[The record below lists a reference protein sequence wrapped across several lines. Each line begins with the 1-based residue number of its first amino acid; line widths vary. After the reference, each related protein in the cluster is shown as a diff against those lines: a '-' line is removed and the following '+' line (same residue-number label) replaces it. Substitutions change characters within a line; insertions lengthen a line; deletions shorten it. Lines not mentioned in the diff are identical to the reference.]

1 METTRTETTRKE
13 MKAMNDNRVLRKMF
27 LSEEFSM
34 DTPRSTQMY
43 TDWGMSV
50 LDNGTAVVPVMGV
63 LGDWMPYSY
72 ITGMVEKAVQ
82 MDSVNEIILSI
93 NSPGGA
99 VAGLFDSCRFI
110 EKASKKKKCIAYV
123 TGMAC
128 SAAYAIATACDEIFM
143 MEDAE
148 VGSCGCYAHAV
159 EYSDAYF
166 EKEGFLHRIFRSK
179 CSPKKNCSVITDE
192 AEAEAFQA
200 EIDALGEKYLKY
212 VAKRRKCAYSDALEN
227 FGKGG
232 VLMGEK
238 AIAAGMVDGIKTL
251 EELGIEEADTGS
263 TKTNKVATED
273 GTEINATENNSPL
286 DGGEGDDMDI
296 NAMSEEQRRETFE
309 ALCSLQ
315 PDLTDSIVK
324 SAKDEERKRILA
336 LGELR
341 NGSAEVDAIVDSAVE
356 DGRGAEAVAIDIVK
370 AMKSAKD
377 EVKDRR
383 NAELDSLAEDTDEAG
398 VGRYAIDDNP
408 YLTAAREMGKENK

>member
-1 METTRTETTRKE
+1 

-72 ITGMVEKAVQ
+72 ITGMIEKALKR
-82 MDSVNEIILSI
+82 DDINEIVLLID
-93 NSPGGA
+93 SPGGA

-110 EKASKKKKCIAYV
+110 EKASKKKKCTAYV

-200 EIDALGEKYLKY
+200 EIDALGEKYLRY

>member
-1 METTRTETTRKE
+1 

-72 ITGMVEKAVQ
+72 ITGMIEKALKR
-82 MDSVNEIILSI
+82 DDINEIVLLID
-93 NSPGGA
+93 SPGGA

-110 EKASKKKKCIAYV
+110 EKASKKKKCTAYV

-128 SAAYAIATACDEIFM
+128 SAAYAIATACDEIYM

-166 EKEGFLHRIFRSK
+166 EKEGFLHRVFRSK

>member
-1 METTRTETTRKE
+1 
-13 MKAMNDNRVLRKMF
+13 MNDNRVLRKMF

-72 ITGMVEKAVQ
+72 ITGMIEKALK
-82 MDSVNEIILSI
+82 MDDINEIVLLID
-93 NSPGGA
+93 SPGGA

-110 EKASKKKKCIAYV
+110 EKASKKKKCTAYV

-128 SAAYAIATACDEIFM
+128 SAAYAIATACDEIYM

-166 EKEGFLHRIFRSK
+166 EKEGFLHRVFRSK

-192 AEAEAFQA
+192 VEAEAFQK
-200 EIDALGEKYLKY
+200 EIDALGEKYLRY

>member
-1 METTRTETTRKE
+1 
-13 MKAMNDNRVLRKMF
+13 MNDNRVLRKMF

-43 TDWGMSV
+43 TDYGMSV

-72 ITGMVEKAVQ
+72 ITGMIEKALKR
-82 MDSVNEIILSI
+82 DDINEIVLLID
-93 NSPGGA
+93 SPGGA

-110 EKASKKKKCIAYV
+110 EKASKKKKCTAYV

-128 SAAYAIATACDEIFM
+128 SAAYAIATACDEIYM

-166 EKEGFLHRIFRSK
+166 EKEGFLHRVFRSK

-192 AEAEAFQA
+192 VEAEAFQD
-200 EIDALGEKYLKY
+200 EIDALGEKYLRY

-251 EELGIEEADTGS
+251 EELGIEEADEGS
-263 TKTNKVATED
+263 TKARKTAMND
-273 GTEINATENNSPL
+273 GKEINAIENNSPL

-383 NAELDSLAEDTDEAG
+383 KAELDSLAEDTDEAG
-398 VGRYAIDDNP
+398 VGRYSVDDNP

>member
-1 METTRTETTRKE
+1 
-13 MKAMNDNRVLRKMF
+13 MNDNRVLRKMF

-63 LGDWMPYSY
+63 LGDWTPYSY
-72 ITGMVEKAVQ
+72 ITGMIEKALKR
-82 MDSVNEIILSI
+82 DDINEIVLLID
-93 NSPGGA
+93 SPGGA

-110 EKASKKKKCIAYV
+110 EKASKKKKCTAYV

-128 SAAYAIATACDEIFM
+128 SAAYAIATACDEIYM

-166 EKEGFLHRIFRSK
+166 EKEGFLHRVFRSK

-192 AEAEAFQA
+192 VEAEAFQE
-200 EIDALGEKYLKY
+200 EIDALGEKYLRY

>member
-1 METTRTETTRKE
+1 
-13 MKAMNDNRVLRKMF
+13 MNDNRVLRKMF

-72 ITGMVEKAVQ
+72 ITGMIEKALKR
-82 MDSVNEIILSI
+82 DDINEIVLLID
-93 NSPGGA
+93 SPGGA

-110 EKASKKKKCIAYV
+110 EKASKKKKCTAYV

-128 SAAYAIATACDEIFM
+128 SAAYAIATACDEIYM

-166 EKEGFLHRIFRSK
+166 EKEGFLHRVFRSK

-192 AEAEAFQA
+192 VEAEAFQE
-200 EIDALGEKYLKY
+200 EIDALGEKYLRY

-273 GTEINATENNSPL
+273 STEINATENNSPL

>member
-72 ITGMVEKAVQ
+72 ITGMIEKALKR
-82 MDSVNEIILSI
+82 DDINEIVLLID
-93 NSPGGA
+93 SPGGA

-110 EKASKKKKCIAYV
+110 EKASKKKKCTAYV

-128 SAAYAIATACDEIFM
+128 SAAYAIATACDEIYM

-166 EKEGFLHRIFRSK
+166 EKAGFLHRVFRSK

-192 AEAEAFQA
+192 VEAEAFQE
-200 EIDALGEKYLKY
+200 EIDALGEKYLRY

>member
-110 EKASKKKKCIAYV
+110 EKASKKKKCTAYV

-128 SAAYAIATACDEIFM
+128 SAAYAIATACDEIYM

-166 EKEGFLHRIFRSK
+166 EKEGFLHRVFRSK

-232 VLMGEK
+232 VLMGDK
-238 AIAAGMVDGIKTL
+238 AISVGMVDGIKTL

>member
-1 METTRTETTRKE
+1 
-13 MKAMNDNRVLRKMF
+13 MKVMNDNRVLRKMF

-72 ITGMVEKAVQ
+72 ITGMIEDALSMEKV
-82 MDSVNEIILSI
+82 DSIVLMI

-99 VAGLFDSCRFI
+99 VAGLFDTCRYI
-110 EKASKKKKCIAYV
+110 EKASKKKKCTAYV

-200 EIDALGEKYLKY
+200 EIDALGEKYLRY

>member
-1 METTRTETTRKE
+1 
-13 MKAMNDNRVLRKMF
+13 MNDNRVLRKMF

-72 ITGMVEKAVQ
+72 ITGMIEKALK
-82 MDSVNEIILSI
+82 MDDINEIVLLID
-93 NSPGGA
+93 SPGGA

-110 EKASKKKKCIAYV
+110 EKASKKKKCTAYV

-128 SAAYAIATACDEIFM
+128 SAAYAIATACDEIYM

-166 EKEGFLHRIFRSK
+166 EKEGFLHRVFRSK

-192 AEAEAFQA
+192 VEAEAFQE
-200 EIDALGEKYLKY
+200 EIDALGEKYLRY

-273 GTEINATENNSPL
+273 GTEINANENNSPL

>member
-1 METTRTETTRKE
+1 
-13 MKAMNDNRVLRKMF
+13 MNDNRVLRKMF

-128 SAAYAIATACDEIFM
+128 SAAYAIATACDEIYM

-166 EKEGFLHRIFRSK
+166 EKEGFLHRVFRSK

-200 EIDALGEKYLKY
+200 EIDALGEKYLRY

>member
-1 METTRTETTRKE
+1 
-13 MKAMNDNRVLRKMF
+13 MNDNRVLRKMF

-34 DTPRSTQMY
+34 DTPRNTQMY

-72 ITGMVEKAVQ
+72 ITGMIEKALK
-82 MDSVNEIILSI
+82 MDDINEIVLLID
-93 NSPGGA
+93 SPGGA
-99 VAGLFDSCRFI
+99 VAGLFDSCRYI
-110 EKASKKKKCIAYV
+110 EKASKKKKCTAYV

-128 SAAYAIATACDEIFM
+128 SAAYAIATACDEIYM

-166 EKEGFLHRIFRSK
+166 EKEGFLHRVFRSK

-192 AEAEAFQA
+192 VEAEVFQE
-200 EIDALGEKYLKY
+200 EIDALGEKYLRY

-370 AMKSAKD
+370 AMKSAKS
-377 EVKDRR
+377 EVEDRR
-383 NAELDSLAEDTDEAG
+383 KAELDSLAEDTDEAG

>member
-1 METTRTETTRKE
+1 
-13 MKAMNDNRVLRKMF
+13 MNDNRVLRKMF

-72 ITGMVEKAVQ
+72 ITGMIEKALKR
-82 MDSVNEIILSI
+82 DDINEIVLLID
-93 NSPGGA
+93 SPGGA

-110 EKASKKKKCIAYV
+110 ERTSKKKKCTAYV

-128 SAAYAIATACDEIFM
+128 SAAYAIATACDEIYM

-166 EKEGFLHRIFRSK
+166 EKEGFIHRVFRSK

-192 AEAEAFQA
+192 AEAEAFQK
-200 EIDALGEKYLKY
+200 EIDALGEKYLRY

-238 AIAAGMVDGIKTL
+238 AVAAGMVDGIKTL
-251 EELGIEEADTGS
+251 EELGIEEANEGS
-263 TKTNKVATED
+263 TKSRKSAVKD
-273 GTEINATENNSPL
+273 GTEINANENNSPL

-324 SAKDEERKRILA
+324 SAKDEEKKRILA

-356 DGRGAEAVAIDIVK
+356 DGRSAEAIAIDIVK

>member
-1 METTRTETTRKE
+1 

-166 EKEGFLHRIFRSK
+166 EKEGFLHRVFRSK

-192 AEAEAFQA
+192 VEAEAFQE
-200 EIDALGEKYLKY
+200 EIDALGEKYLRY

>member
-1 METTRTETTRKE
+1 
-13 MKAMNDNRVLRKMF
+13 MNDNRVLRKMF

-72 ITGMVEKAVQ
+72 ITGMIEKALKR
-82 MDSVNEIILSI
+82 DDINEIVLLID
-93 NSPGGA
+93 SPGGA

-110 EKASKKKKCIAYV
+110 EKASKKKKCTAYV

-128 SAAYAIATACDEIFM
+128 SAAYAIATACDEIYM

-166 EKEGFLHRIFRSK
+166 EKEGFLHRVFRSK

-192 AEAEAFQA
+192 VEAEVFQE
-200 EIDALGEKYLKY
+200 EIDALGEKYLRY

-251 EELGIEEADTGS
+251 EELGIEEADESS
-263 TKTNKVATED
+263 TKTIKTAVKD
-273 GTEINATENNSPL
+273 STEIKAIENNSPQN
-286 DGGEGDDMDI
+286 GGEGDDMDI

>member
-1 METTRTETTRKE
+1 
-13 MKAMNDNRVLRKMF
+13 MNDNRVLRKMF

-50 LDNGTAVVPVMGV
+50 LDNGMAVVPVMGV

-72 ITGMVEKAVQ
+72 ITGMIEKALKR
-82 MDSVNEIILSI
+82 DDINEIVLLID
-93 NSPGGA
+93 SPGGA

-110 EKASKKKKCIAYV
+110 ERASKKKKCTAYV

-128 SAAYAIATACDEIFM
+128 SAAYAIATACDEIYM

-166 EKEGFLHRIFRSK
+166 EKEGFIHRVFRSK
-179 CSPKKNCSVITDE
+179 CSPKKNCSVIADE
-192 AEAEAFQA
+192 VEAEAFQK
-200 EIDALGEKYLKY
+200 EIDALGEKYLRY
-212 VAKRRKCAYSDALEN
+212 VAKRRKCSYSDALEN

-251 EELGIEEADTGS
+251 EELGIEEADESS
-263 TKTNKVATED
+263 TKTRKTAVKD
-273 GTEINATENNSPL
+273 GTEIKAIENNSPQN
-286 DGGEGDDMDI
+286 GGEGDDMDI

-324 SAKDEERKRILA
+324 SAKDEEKKRILA

-356 DGRGAEAVAIDIVK
+356 DGRSAEAIAVDIVK

-383 NAELDSLAEDTDEAG
+383 KAELDSLAEDTDEAG
-398 VGRYAIDDNP
+398 VGRYSIDDNP

>member
-1 METTRTETTRKE
+1 
-13 MKAMNDNRVLRKMF
+13 MNDNRVLRKMF

-72 ITGMVEKAVQ
+72 ITGMIEKALKR
-82 MDSVNEIILSI
+82 DDINEIVLLID
-93 NSPGGA
+93 SPGGA

-110 EKASKKKKCIAYV
+110 EKASKKKKCTAYV

-128 SAAYAIATACDEIFM
+128 SAAYAIATACDEIYM

-166 EKEGFLHRIFRSK
+166 EKEGFLHRVFRSK

-192 AEAEAFQA
+192 VEAEAFQE
-200 EIDALGEKYLKY
+200 EIDALGEKYLRY

-398 VGRYAIDDNP
+398 VGRYAIDVNP

>member
-1 METTRTETTRKE
+1 
-13 MKAMNDNRVLRKMF
+13 MNDNRVLRKMF

-72 ITGMVEKAVQ
+72 ITGMIEKALKR
-82 MDSVNEIILSI
+82 DDINEIVLLID
-93 NSPGGA
+93 SPGGA

-110 EKASKKKKCIAYV
+110 EKASKKKKCTAYV

-166 EKEGFLHRIFRSK
+166 EKEGFLHRVFRSK

-192 AEAEAFQA
+192 VEAEAFQK
-200 EIDALGEKYLKY
+200 EIDALGEKYLRY

>member
-1 METTRTETTRKE
+1 
-13 MKAMNDNRVLRKMF
+13 MNDNRVLRKMF

-200 EIDALGEKYLKY
+200 EIDALGEKYLRY

>member
-1 METTRTETTRKE
+1 
-13 MKAMNDNRVLRKMF
+13 MNSNLRGTYRKMF
-27 LSEEFSM
+27 LREEGFSM
-34 DTPRSTQMY
+34 ESPRSNQIY
-43 TDWGMSV
+43 TDFGWSV
-50 LDNGTAVVPVMGV
+50 MDNGTAVIPVVGT
-63 LGDWMPYSY
+63 LGDWNPYSY
-72 ITGMVEKAVQ
+72 ITGMIEDALSMEKVHSIVL
-82 MDSVNEIILSI
+82 MI

-99 VAGLFDSCRFI
+99 VAGLFDTCRYI
-110 EKASKKKKCIAYV
+110 EKASKKKKCTAYV

-128 SAAYAIATACDEIFM
+128 SAAYAIATACDEIYM

-166 EKEGFLHRIFRSK
+166 EKEGFLHRVFRSK

-192 AEAEAFQA
+192 VEAEAFQE
-200 EIDALGEKYLKY
+200 EIDALGEKYLRY

-273 GTEINATENNSPL
+273 GTKINATENNSPL

>member
-1 METTRTETTRKE
+1 

-50 LDNGTAVVPVMGV
+50 LDNGMAVVPVMGV

-72 ITGMVEKAVQ
+72 ITGMIEKALKR
-82 MDSVNEIILSI
+82 DDINEIVLLID
-93 NSPGGA
+93 SPGGA

-110 EKASKKKKCIAYV
+110 EKASKKKKCTAYV

-128 SAAYAIATACDEIFM
+128 SAAYAIATACDEIYM

-166 EKEGFLHRIFRSK
+166 EKEGFLHRVFRSK

-192 AEAEAFQA
+192 AEAEAFQE
-200 EIDALGEKYLKY
+200 EIDALGDKYLKY
-212 VAKRRKCAYSDALEN
+212 VAKRRKCSYSDALEN

-251 EELGIEEADTGS
+251 EELGIEEADEGS
-263 TKTNKVATED
+263 TKTRKSAVKD
-273 GTEINATENNSPL
+273 GTEINANENNSPL

-324 SAKDEERKRILA
+324 SAKDEEKKRILA

-370 AMKSAKD
+370 AIKSAKD

-383 NAELDSLAEDTDEAG
+383 KAELDSLAEDTDEAG
-398 VGRYAIDDNP
+398 VGRYSIDDNP

>member
-1 METTRTETTRKE
+1 

-72 ITGMVEKAVQ
+72 ITGMIEKALK
-82 MDSVNEIILSI
+82 MDDINEIVLLID
-93 NSPGGA
+93 SPGGA
-99 VAGLFDSCRFI
+99 VAGLFDTCRYI
-110 EKASKKKKCIAYV
+110 EKASKKKKCTAYV

-128 SAAYAIATACDEIFM
+128 SAAYAIATACDEIYM

-166 EKEGFLHRIFRSK
+166 EKEGFLHRVFRSK

-192 AEAEAFQA
+192 VEAEAFQE
-200 EIDALGEKYLKY
+200 EIDALGEKYLRY

-238 AIAAGMVDGIKTL
+238 AIAAGMIDGIKTL

-273 GTEINATENNSPL
+273 GTKINATENNSPL

>member
-1 METTRTETTRKE
+1 
-13 MKAMNDNRVLRKMF
+13 MNDNRVLRKMF

-43 TDWGMSV
+43 TDYGMSV

-72 ITGMVEKAVQ
+72 ITGMIEKALKR
-82 MDSVNEIILSI
+82 DDINEIVLLID
-93 NSPGGA
+93 SPGGA

-110 EKASKKKKCIAYV
+110 EKASKKKKCTAYV

-128 SAAYAIATACDEIFM
+128 SAAYAIATACDEIYM

-166 EKEGFLHRIFRSK
+166 EKEGFLHRVFRSK

-192 AEAEAFQA
+192 VEAEAFQD
-200 EIDALGEKYLKY
+200 EIDALGEKYLRY

-251 EELGIEEADTGS
+251 EELGIEEADEGS
-263 TKTNKVATED
+263 TKARKTAMND
-273 GTEINATENNSPL
+273 GKEINAIENNSPL

-383 NAELDSLAEDTDEAG
+383 KAELDSLAEDTDEAG
-398 VGRYAIDDNP
+398 VGRYSIDDNP

>member
-1 METTRTETTRKE
+1 METTRKE

-72 ITGMVEKAVQ
+72 ITGMIEKALKR
-82 MDSVNEIILSI
+82 DDINEIVLLID
-93 NSPGGA
+93 SPGGA

-110 EKASKKKKCIAYV
+110 EKASKKKKCTAYV

-200 EIDALGEKYLKY
+200 EIDALGEKYLRY

>member
-1 METTRTETTRKE
+1 
-13 MKAMNDNRVLRKMF
+13 MNDNRVLRKMF

-72 ITGMVEKAVQ
+72 ITGMIEKALKR
-82 MDSVNEIILSI
+82 DDINEIVLLID
-93 NSPGGA
+93 SPGGA

-110 EKASKKKKCIAYV
+110 ERASKKKKCTAYV

-128 SAAYAIATACDEIFM
+128 SAAYAIATACDEIYM

-166 EKEGFLHRIFRSK
+166 EKEGFIHRVFRSK
-179 CSPKKNCSVITDE
+179 CSPKKNCSVIADE
-192 AEAEAFQA
+192 VEAEAFQK
-200 EIDALGEKYLKY
+200 EIDALGEKYLRY

-251 EELGIEEADTGS
+251 EELGIEEADESS
-263 TKTNKVATED
+263 TKTRKTAVKD
-273 GTEINATENNSPL
+273 GTEINAIENNSPQN
-286 DGGEGDDMDI
+286 GGEGDDMDI

-324 SAKDEERKRILA
+324 SAKDEEKKRILA

-356 DGRGAEAVAIDIVK
+356 DGRSAEAIAVDIVK

-383 NAELDSLAEDTDEAG
+383 KAELDSLAEDTDEAG
-398 VGRYAIDDNP
+398 VGRYSIDDNP

>member
-1 METTRTETTRKE
+1 
-13 MKAMNDNRVLRKMF
+13 MKVMNDNRVLRKMF

-72 ITGMVEKAVQ
+72 ITGMIEDALSMEKV
-82 MDSVNEIILSI
+82 DSIVLMI

-99 VAGLFDSCRFI
+99 VAGLFDTCRYI
-110 EKASKKKKCIAYV
+110 EKASKKKKCTAYV

-166 EKEGFLHRIFRSK
+166 EKEGFLHRVFRSK

-192 AEAEAFQA
+192 VEAEAFQK
-200 EIDALGEKYLKY
+200 EIDALGEKYLRY

>member
-1 METTRTETTRKE
+1 
-13 MKAMNDNRVLRKMF
+13 MNDNRVLRKMF

-166 EKEGFLHRIFRSK
+166 EKEGFLHRVFRSK

-200 EIDALGEKYLKY
+200 EIDALGEKYLRY

>member
-1 METTRTETTRKE
+1 
-13 MKAMNDNRVLRKMF
+13 MNDNRVLRKMF

-72 ITGMVEKAVQ
+72 ITGMIEKALRR
-82 MDSVNEIILSI
+82 DDVNEIVLLID
-93 NSPGGA
+93 SPGGA

-110 EKASKKKKCIAYV
+110 EKASKKKKCTAYV

-128 SAAYAIATACDEIFM
+128 SAAYAIATACDEIYM

-166 EKEGFLHRIFRSK
+166 EKEGFLHRVFRSK
-179 CSPKKNCSVITDE
+179 CSPKKNCSVITDDV
-192 AEAEAFQA
+192 EAEAFQK
-200 EIDALGEKYLKY
+200 EIDALGEKYLRY

-238 AIAAGMVDGIKTL
+238 AVAAGMVDGIKTL
-251 EELGIEEADTGS
+251 EELGIEEVDESS
-263 TKTNKVATED
+263 TKTRKTAVKD
-273 GTEINATENNSPL
+273 GTEIKAIENNSPQN
-286 DGGEGDDMDI
+286 GGEGDDMDI

-324 SAKDEERKRILA
+324 SAKDEEKKRILA

-356 DGRGAEAVAIDIVK
+356 DGRSAEAIAVDIVK

-383 NAELDSLAEDTDEAG
+383 KAELDSLAEDTDEAG
-398 VGRYAIDDNP
+398 VGRYSVDDNP

>member
-1 METTRTETTRKE
+1 
-13 MKAMNDNRVLRKMF
+13 MNDNRVLRKMF

-72 ITGMVEKAVQ
+72 ITGMIEKALKR
-82 MDSVNEIILSI
+82 DDINEIVLLID
-93 NSPGGA
+93 SPGGA

-110 EKASKKKKCIAYV
+110 EKASKKKKCTAYV

-128 SAAYAIATACDEIFM
+128 SAAYAIATACDEIYM

-166 EKEGFLHRIFRSK
+166 EKEGFLHRVFRSK

-212 VAKRRKCAYSDALEN
+212 GAKRRKCAYSDALEN

-273 GTEINATENNSPL
+273 STEINATENNSPL

-383 NAELDSLAEDTDEAG
+383 NAELDLLAEDTDEAG

>member
-1 METTRTETTRKE
+1 
-13 MKAMNDNRVLRKMF
+13 MNDNRVLRKMF

-72 ITGMVEKAVQ
+72 ITGMIEKALKR
-82 MDSVNEIILSI
+82 DDINEIVLLID
-93 NSPGGA
+93 SPGGA

-110 EKASKKKKCIAYV
+110 EKASKKKKCTAYV

-128 SAAYAIATACDEIFM
+128 SAAYAIATACDEIYM

-166 EKEGFLHRIFRSK
+166 EKEGFLHRVFRSK

>member
-1 METTRTETTRKE
+1 
-13 MKAMNDNRVLRKMF
+13 MNSNLRGTYRKMF
-27 LSEEFSM
+27 LREEGFSM
-34 DTPRSTQMY
+34 ESPRSNQNY
-43 TDWGMSV
+43 TDFGWSV
-50 LDNGTAVVPVMGV
+50 MDNGTAVIPVVGT
-63 LGDWMPYSY
+63 LGDWNPYSY
-72 ITGMVEKAVQ
+72 ITGMIEDALSMEKV
-82 MDSVNEIILSI
+82 DSIVLMI

-99 VAGLFDSCRFI
+99 VAGLFDTCRYI
-110 EKASKKKKCIAYV
+110 EKASKKKKCTAYV

-166 EKEGFLHRIFRSK
+166 EKEGFLHRVFRSK

-192 AEAEAFQA
+192 VEAEAFQK
-200 EIDALGEKYLKY
+200 EIDALGEKYLRY

>member
-13 MKAMNDNRVLRKMF
+13 MKVMNDNRVLRKMF

-166 EKEGFLHRIFRSK
+166 EKEGFLHRVFRSK

-200 EIDALGEKYLKY
+200 EIDALGEKYLRY

>member
-1 METTRTETTRKE
+1 

-72 ITGMVEKAVQ
+72 ITGMIEKALKR
-82 MDSVNEIILSI
+82 DDINEIVLLID
-93 NSPGGA
+93 SPGGA

-110 EKASKKKKCIAYV
+110 EKASKKKKCTAYV

-128 SAAYAIATACDEIFM
+128 SAAYAIATACDEIYI

-166 EKEGFLHRIFRSK
+166 EKEGFLHRVFRSK

-192 AEAEAFQA
+192 VEAEAFQK
-200 EIDALGEKYLKY
+200 EIDALGEKYLRY
-212 VAKRRKCAYSDALEN
+212 VAKRRKCSYSDALEN

-251 EELGIEEADTGS
+251 EELGIEEADESS
-263 TKTNKVATED
+263 TKTRKTAVKD
-273 GTEINATENNSPL
+273 GTEIKAIENNSPQN
-286 DGGEGDDMDI
+286 GGEGDDMDI

-324 SAKDEERKRILA
+324 SAKDEEKKRILA

-383 NAELDSLAEDTDEAG
+383 KAELDSLAEDTDEAG
-398 VGRYAIDDNP
+398 VGRYSVDDNP

>member
-1 METTRTETTRKE
+1 
-13 MKAMNDNRVLRKMF
+13 MNDNRVLRKMF
-27 LSEEFSM
+27 LREEFSM

-72 ITGMVEKAVQ
+72 ITGMIEKALKR
-82 MDSVNEIILSI
+82 DDINEIVLLID
-93 NSPGGA
+93 SPGGA

-110 EKASKKKKCIAYV
+110 EKASKKKKCTAYV

-128 SAAYAIATACDEIFM
+128 SAAYAIATACDEIYM
-143 MEDAE
+143 MEDAD

-166 EKEGFLHRIFRSK
+166 EKEGFLHRVFRSK

-192 AEAEAFQA
+192 VEAEAFQE
-200 EIDALGEKYLKY
+200 EIDALGEKYLRY

>member
-200 EIDALGEKYLKY
+200 EIDALGEKYLRY

-370 AMKSAKD
+370 AM
-377 EVKDRR
+377 
-383 NAELDSLAEDTDEAG
+383 
-398 VGRYAIDDNP
+398 
-408 YLTAAREMGKENK
+408 

>member
-1 METTRTETTRKE
+1 
-13 MKAMNDNRVLRKMF
+13 MNDNRVLRKMF

-72 ITGMVEKAVQ
+72 ITGMIEKALKR
-82 MDSVNEIILSI
+82 DDINEIVLLID
-93 NSPGGA
+93 SPGGA

-110 EKASKKKKCIAYV
+110 ERASKKKKCTAYV

-128 SAAYAIATACDEIFM
+128 SAAYAIATACDEIYM

-166 EKEGFLHRIFRSK
+166 EKEGFIHRVFRSK
-179 CSPKKNCSVITDE
+179 CSPKKNCSVIADE
-192 AEAEAFQA
+192 VEAEAFQK
-200 EIDALGEKYLKY
+200 EIDALGEKYLRY

-251 EELGIEEADTGS
+251 EELGIEEADESS
-263 TKTNKVATED
+263 TKTRKTAVKD
-273 GTEINATENNSPL
+273 GTEIKAIENNSPQN
-286 DGGEGDDMDI
+286 GGEGDDMDI

-324 SAKDEERKRILA
+324 SAKDEEKKRILA

-356 DGRGAEAVAIDIVK
+356 DGRSAEAIAVDIVK

-383 NAELDSLAEDTDEAG
+383 KAELDSLAEDTDEAG
-398 VGRYAIDDNP
+398 VGRYSIDDNP

>member
-1 METTRTETTRKE
+1 
-13 MKAMNDNRVLRKMF
+13 MNDNRVLRKMF

-72 ITGMVEKAVQ
+72 ITGMIEKALKR
-82 MDSVNEIILSI
+82 DDINEIVLLID
-93 NSPGGA
+93 SPGGA

-110 EKASKKKKCIAYV
+110 EKASKKKKCTAYV

-128 SAAYAIATACDEIFM
+128 SAAYAMATACDEIYM

-166 EKEGFLHRIFRSK
+166 EKEGFLHRVFRSK

-192 AEAEAFQA
+192 VEAEAFQD
-200 EIDALGEKYLKY
+200 EIDALGEKYLRY

-251 EELGIEEADTGS
+251 EELGIEEADEGS
-263 TKTNKVATED
+263 TKARKTAMND
-273 GTEINATENNSPL
+273 GKEINAIENNSPL

>member
-1 METTRTETTRKE
+1 
-13 MKAMNDNRVLRKMF
+13 MNDNRVLRKMF

-72 ITGMVEKAVQ
+72 ITGMIEKALKR
-82 MDSVNEIILSI
+82 DDINEIVLLID
-93 NSPGGA
+93 SPGGA

-110 EKASKKKKCIAYV
+110 ERASKKKKCTAYV

-128 SAAYAIATACDEIFM
+128 SAAYAIATACDEIYI

-166 EKEGFLHRIFRSK
+166 EKEGFLHRVFRSK
-179 CSPKKNCSVITDE
+179 CSPKKNCSVIADE
-192 AEAEAFQA
+192 VEAEAFQK
-200 EIDALGEKYLKY
+200 EIDALGEKYLRY

-251 EELGIEEADTGS
+251 EELGIEEANESS
-263 TKTNKVATED
+263 TKTRKTAVKD
-273 GTEINATENNSPL
+273 GTEIKAIENNSPQN
-286 DGGEGDDMDI
+286 GGEGDDMDI

-324 SAKDEERKRILA
+324 SAKDEEKKRILA

-356 DGRGAEAVAIDIVK
+356 DGRSAEAIAVDIVK

-383 NAELDSLAEDTDEAG
+383 KAELDSLAEDTDEAG
-398 VGRYAIDDNP
+398 VGRYSIDDNP